1 MKSARKLSTKVERLS
16 LLSVLVFGVGFFAAQ
31 QARATEYYVSPTGSD
46 SNPGTQASPFATLQ

>member
-31 QARATEYYVSPTGSD
+31 QARATEY
-46 SNPGTQASPFATLQ
+46 